1 MLDERLALKFE
12 AVSKQYRIGRPRSIT
27 DAVGALGR
35 RLGGESASAQRHAA
49 LQDVSFEL
57 ERGGSL
63 GVVGPNGA
71 GKTTILKL
79 LSRVTWPTSG
89 RLLVRG
95 RVISLIELGA
105 GFHAELTGRENI
117 YLHAAILGLSRRE
130 VDACFDEIV
139 DFADIHKFVDSPVK
153 WYSSGMYAR
162 LGFSVA
168 AFSRPDL
175 LLVDE
180 VLAVGDSAFQRRA
193 IDKMQEFLRDGRTVV
208 FVSHDMGNVR
218 GLCRQAMWL
227 DNGRVRAQGETE
239 QVVSAYVDAI
249 NAQSASATASRDR
262 TEMRG
267 GSGEIRFTEVHL
279 LDAQDRSASL
289 LASGDALRIR
299 AHYVAHKRVRR
310 PVFRF
315 ALVSPLHGVVVAVA
329 DSQSADLPEWLEG
342 RGDVECLFP
351 ALPLRPGSYTV
362 QLSISGADLHAIYD
376 LYSVGSD
383 FVVSADGQGAST
395 GYVPGQSDL
404 VHLPYHVTLRA
415 ADRADVRQS

>member
-12 AVSKQYRIGRPRSIT
+12 SVSKHYRIGRPRSIT

-63 GVVGPNGA
+63 GIVGANGA

-117 YLHAAILGLSRRE
+117 YLHAAILGLTRRE
-130 VDACFDEIV
+130 VDSCFDDIV
-139 DFADIHKFVDSPVK
+139 DFAEIHKFVDSPVK

-168 AFSRPDL
+168 AFSRPDV

-193 IDKMQEFLRDGRTVV
+193 IDKMQEFLRGGRTVV
-208 FVSHDMGNVR
+208 FVSHDMGNVS
-218 GLCRQAMWL
+218 GLCRRAIWL
-227 DNGRVRAQGETE
+227 DSGRVRAQGETE

-249 NAQSASATASRDR
+249 NAQSASGAASRDR

-267 GSGEIRFTEVHL
+267 GSGEVRFTEVRL
-279 LDAQDRSASL
+279 LDDQERTASL
-289 LASGDALRIR
+289 LASGDALRVR
-299 AHYVAHKRVRR
+299 ARYLAHERVRR

-315 ALVSPLHGVVVAVA
+315 ALVSPLHGVVIAIA
-329 DSQSADLPEWLEG
+329 DSQGAELPEWVDGPGEI
-342 RGDVECLFP
+342 ECFFP
-351 ALPLRPGSYTV
+351 SLPLRPGTYTV
-362 QLSISGADLHAIYD
+362 QLSISGSDLHSIYD
-376 LYSVGSD
+376 LYSVGND
-383 FVVSADGQGAST
+383 FVVSADSQGAST
-395 GYVPGQSDL
+395 GYVAGQNDL
-404 VHLPYHVTLRA
+404 VHLANHVTLHA
-415 ADRADVRQS
+415 ANRADARRS